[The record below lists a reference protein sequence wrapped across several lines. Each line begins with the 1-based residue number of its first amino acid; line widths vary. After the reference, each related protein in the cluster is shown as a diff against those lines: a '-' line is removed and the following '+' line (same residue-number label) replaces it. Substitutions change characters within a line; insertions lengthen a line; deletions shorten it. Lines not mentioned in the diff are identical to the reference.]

1 MQATGGG
8 DPGRWEKV
16 SALEMASTITVE
28 LKKGDRIHGQF
39 RGLSASALELL
50 NPAGRAVIPKTD
62 IQTVNLPSKDG
73 LGDGAWKGAAVGAAV
88 GGGLTLIGIATVE
101 ESTKTD
107 TAFQGLIL
115 GALLTGIGVGLG
127 IAVDAATETE
137 DTVLYKAPQLLRVPR
152 SEIRKGNHQGGP
164 FTEINGHPEGKK
176 RVSPVLRGRGSP

>member
-1 MQATGGG
+1 MKKTQTMKTCRIRLLALILAGLASMPARAEVI
-8 DPGRWEKV
+8 PGRWEKV
-16 SALEMASTITVE
+16 SALEMASSITVE
-28 LKKGDRIHGQF
+28 LKNGDRIHGQF

-137 DTVLYKAPQLLRVPR
+137 DTVLYKAPATP
-152 SEIRKGNHQGGP
+152 
-164 FTEINGHPEGKK
+164 
-176 RVSPVLRGRGSP
+176 